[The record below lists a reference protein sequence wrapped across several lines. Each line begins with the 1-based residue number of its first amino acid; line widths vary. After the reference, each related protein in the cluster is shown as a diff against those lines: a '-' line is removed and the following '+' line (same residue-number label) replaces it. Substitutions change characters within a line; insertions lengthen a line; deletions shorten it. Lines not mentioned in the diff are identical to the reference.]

1 MNKKYVTFLFLGTLL
16 SNTTYSTLYKE
27 DINLN
32 IKGNE
37 SIISSNKETVRD
49 LLDEQNINYDEDD
62 IIKPSLDEKLK
73 NGMNIEFIDVK
84 KTKKIEYTN
93 IDFETKT
100 VDDNNLLKGETEI
113 SQEGK
118 LGKQKET
125 YENIYE
131 NGKLIESNLLTSEIE
146 KSPVEK
152 VIKKGTK
159 EEIIEEVIVK
169 NNGVQ
174 NEIQEKNNE
183 ASIVNESNAKTN
195 DINKDNKIHV
205 EATAY
210 SGHSITATGT
220 KPKWGTIAVDPTVIP
235 YGTKVYIPKFD
246 MVFTAE
252 DCGGAIKGNKIDIFM
267 NSKNES
273 YTWGRRNIE
282 IYILE

>member
-169 NNGVQ
+169 NNEVQ

>member
-169 NNGVQ
+169 NDELQ

-220 KPKWGTIAVDPTVIP
+220 RPKWGTIAVDPTVIP

>member
-1 MNKKYVTFLFLGTLL
+1 
-16 SNTTYSTLYKE
+16 
-27 DINLN
+27 
-32 IKGNE
+32 
-37 SIISSNKETVRD
+37 
-49 LLDEQNINYDEDD
+49 
-62 IIKPSLDEKLK
+62 
-73 NGMNIEFIDVK
+73 MNIEFIDVK

-169 NNGVQ
+169 NNEVQ

>member
-1 MNKKYVTFLFLGTLL
+1 M
-16 SNTTYSTLYKE
+16 
-27 DINLN
+27 
-32 IKGNE
+32 
-37 SIISSNKETVRD
+37 
-49 LLDEQNINYDEDD
+49 
-62 IIKPSLDEKLK
+62 
-73 NGMNIEFIDVK
+73 
-84 KTKKIEYTN
+84 
-93 IDFETKT
+93 
-100 VDDNNLLKGETEI
+100 
-113 SQEGK
+113 
-118 LGKQKET
+118 
-125 YENIYE
+125 
-131 NGKLIESNLLTSEIE
+131 LTSEIE

-169 NNGVQ
+169 NNEVQ
-174 NEIQEKNNE
+174 NELQEKNIE

>member
-169 NNGVQ
+169 NNEVQ

-267 NSKNES
+267 NNES
-273 YTWGRRNIE
+273 QCINWGRRTID
-282 IYILE
+282 IYIK

>member
-84 KTKKIEYTN
+84 KTKRIEYTN

-100 VDDNNLLKGETEI
+100 VDDDNLLKGETEI

-118 LGKQKET
+118 LGKQKQT

-131 NGKLIESNLLTSEIE
+131 NGKLIESNLITSEIE

-169 NNGVQ
+169 NDELQ

-220 KPKWGTIAVDPTVIP
+220 RPKWGTIAVDPTVIP